1 MFGATADATLRGLER
16 TASQPT
22 SHPGV
27 WSRLAAG
34 DRTELAERAGHAR
47 PSMSLDVYSHVM
59 PLDEVPADSLEA
71 LLDER
76 G

>member
-1 MFGATADATLRGLER
+1 LR
-16 TASQPT
+16 AS
-22 SHPGV
+22 
-27 WSRLAAG
+27 
-34 DRTELAERAGHAR
+34 LAERSGHAR

>member
-1 MFGATADATLRGLER
+1 
-16 TASQPT
+16 
-22 SHPGV
+22 
-27 WSRLAAG
+27 
-34 DRTELAERAGHAR
+34 
-47 PSMSLDVYSHVM
+47 VYSHVM